1 MPIRKKKLQALPAI
15 RPNAGIERKYYKAL
29 LSIIQEIQ
37 SEVQE
42 TLIKEYRKLA
52 KQEKMAMD
60 GISDWA
66 GHVIDYLIE
75 RWNQRLDKLAPEIA
89 ALFVNRTVVNYD
101 TQLKKHLRDA
111 GFTVRFQMTPFQQE
125 ALRAVLGE
133 NVGLIKSISTE
144 YLGRVQTHV
153 WQSVTSGFDLATL
166 SKNLQNDFGV
176 TKRRADFIAR
186 DQANKA
192 NAVIESARRRELGI
206 KQAIW
211 LHSHAGKQP
220 RPSHVK
226 ANGKVFDVSKGMY
239 LDGEW
244 VLPGQLINCRCV
256 SKSIIE
262 GIVE

>member
-1 MPIRKKKLQALPAI
+1 MPIRKKKQQTLPAI
-15 RPNAGIERKYYKAL
+15 RPNAGIERQYQKAL
-29 LSIIQEIQ
+29 LGIVQEMQIEIQ
-37 SEVQE
+37 DA
-42 TLIKEYRKLA
+42 LIKEFRKRA
-52 KQEKMAMD
+52 RQEKLAMD
-60 GISDWA
+60 GISDWS

-75 RWNQRLDKLAPEIA
+75 RWNQRLETLAPEIGK
-89 ALFVNRTVVNYD
+89 LFINRTATNYD
-101 TQLKKHLRDA
+101 AQLKKHLRDA

-125 ALRAVLGE
+125 ALQAALAE
-133 NVGLIKSISTE
+133 NVGLIKSIGSE
-144 YLGRVQTHV
+144 YLNRVQTHV

-176 TKRRADFIAR
+176 TKRRADFITR
-186 DQANKA
+186 DQASKA

-206 KQAIW
+206 TKAIW

-220 RPSHVK
+220 RPSHMK
-226 ANGKVFDVSKGMY
+226 ANGKLFDVSKGMY

-262 GIVE
+262 GVE